1 MKLAVTLLLMAIVA
15 IAAANPLTNDSL
27 EDHDVM
33 KQPEIHSNENKEE
46 LAPQESTEA
55 TRIIPIRC
63 VGTLPS
69 GAKYYYKK
77 FKRVPVMLEKND

>member
-1 MKLAVTLLLMAIVA
+1 MKWTVGLLLVAIVA
-15 IAAANPLTNDSL
+15 LAAANPLTNDSL

-77 FKRVPVMLEKND
+77 FKRVPVMQDENE